1 LFQTKLGDP
10 VAAASTSVASCLQPC
25 PLAIRAVIDVLST
38 DPMKSASYTNALG
51 TLEGRQAIAHYH
63 SHSYYTYDPQE
74 DIVIANGCSGALE
87 LILSALLD
95 PSDTETPVLLIP
107 EPGFPL
113 YRVIA
118 EACGAT
124 VVAYPLCPE
133 EKWQVD
139 IPQLHSV
146 IQRLQ
151 KQKSRG
157 TKRLVIRGMVVNNP
171 SNPTG
176 AVYSASHLRR
186 IAHLCS
192 EYHIPIIADEIYGD
206 LVFDPHTFVPM
217 AEIVAEM
224 GRTVP
229 VVTAGGIGK
238 QYLLPGWRIGW
249 LCIQDKYV
257 SS

>member
-1 LFQTKLGDP
+1 
-10 VAAASTSVASCLQPC
+10 
-25 PLAIRAVIDVLST
+25 
-38 DPMKSASYTNALG
+38 MKTASYTNAIG
-51 TLEGRQAIAHYH
+51 TPEGRQAIAHYH
-63 SHSYYTYDPQE
+63 SHPHYLYNPEE

-95 PSDTETPVLLIP
+95 PSDSETPVLLIP

-118 EACGAT
+118 EASGAT
-124 VVAYPLCPE
+124 VVAYPLCPM

-139 IPQLHSV
+139 ITKLHFI
-146 IQRLQ
+146 IQRIQ
-151 KQKSRG
+151 KQKSCG
-157 TKRLVIRGMVVNNP
+157 AKPMVIRGIVVNNP

-176 AVYSASHLRR
+176 AVYCAYHLRQ
-186 IAHLCS
+186 IVQLCS

-206 LVFDPHTFVPM
+206 LVFHPHKFIPM
-217 AEIVAEM
+217 AEIAAEI

-229 VVTAGGIGK
+229 VITAGGIGK

-257 SS
+257 SINMIQPLIVVCTSNFDFRR

>member
-1 LFQTKLGDP
+1 
-10 VAAASTSVASCLQPC
+10 
-25 PLAIRAVIDVLST
+25 
-38 DPMKSASYTNALG
+38 MKSASYTNALG